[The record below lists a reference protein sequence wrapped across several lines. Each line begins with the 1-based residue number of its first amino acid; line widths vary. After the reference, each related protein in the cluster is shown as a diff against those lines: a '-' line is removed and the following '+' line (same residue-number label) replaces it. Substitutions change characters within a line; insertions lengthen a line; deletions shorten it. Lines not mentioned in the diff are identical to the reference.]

1 MQVQALQVSAFVL
14 QLVDDSPQKLPAP
27 PAKASCLLPR
37 CASAGALPHSCR
49 LPESGDTAYNVH
61 TPSLTAA
68 GQGQQ
73 GHEAVSQA
81 ECKLIAGANKAADTS
96 PGRPRQQC

>member
-1 MQVQALQVSAFVL
+1 MQAQALQVSAVVL
-14 QLVDDSPQKLPAP
+14 QLVDVSPQKLPAP

-49 LPESGDTAYNVH
+49 LPEIGDTAYSFH
-61 TPSLTAA
+61 IPSLTAA

-73 GHEAVSQA
+73 GHGAVSQA
-81 ECKLIAGANKAADTS
+81 ECELITGAHKAADTS
-96 PGRPRQQC
+96 PGRARQQC